1 MMIKIN
7 VLLRHVEF
15 EMMMTHL
22 SGMCYKQAG
31 MQHLNLDESVG
42 AYD

>member
-7 VLLRHVEF
+7 ALLRHVEF

-22 SGMCYKQAG
+22 SGMCYKKVG
-31 MQHLNLDESVG
+31 MQHLNLGESVG
-42 AYD
+42 AYN